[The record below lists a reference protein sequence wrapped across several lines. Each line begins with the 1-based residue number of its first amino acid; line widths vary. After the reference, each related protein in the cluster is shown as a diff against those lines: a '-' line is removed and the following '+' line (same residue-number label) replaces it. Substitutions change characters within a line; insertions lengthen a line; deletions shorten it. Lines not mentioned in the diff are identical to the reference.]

1 MTLKEHV
8 DDIRKGL
15 QEEQFTNEAQ
25 VSHGIV
31 GRLLDALDWPRY
43 NTKVVTP
50 EYSVQGTRVDFA
62 LCHPQSKPLI
72 FIEVKKVG
80 QIDEEGERQ
89 LFQYAFHEG
98 VPVAVLTDGKEWHF
112 FYPSGQGN
120 YKDRRV
126 CKLNLIA
133 EDSEENVARLDR
145 YLNYESIRT
154 GEAIQAIAHDYQS
167 VAKQREIDMSLPE
180 AWTKLL
186 QETDEFLLEVV
197 ADKTESLCGYKPTGG
212 QVLNFLNSLVAEKG
226 ETPPKKDTAPLPAPM
241 ILNQGSQDRQQKT
254 RWTLARNH
262 SYFIE
267 EWCQLCVPLQR
278 RILDLDNSV
287 SEKINKDYITYKK
300 NRKGFVCLQGQ
311 RKWLSMLLRLDL
323 SEIEDP
329 RQVCIQDIQYGVW
342 LRVVISKIGNV
353 RRNRNDFTKPLY
365 ALDSVGDLDNISY
378 KDGDLDYIVSL
389 IHQAF
394 ENN

>member
-15 QEEQFTNEAQ
+15 QEGQFTNEAQ

-31 GRLLDALDWPRY
+31 GRLLDALAWPRY

-50 EYSVQGTRVDFA
+50 EYSVQGTRVDYA

-126 CKLNLIA
+126 CKLDLITGG
-133 EDSEENVARLDR
+133 SEGSTERLDR
-145 YLNYESIRT
+145 YLNYESIRS
-154 GEAIQAIAHDYQS
+154 GEAIQAIARDYQS
-167 VAKQREIDMSLPE
+167 VAKQREIAMNLPE
-180 AWTKLL
+180 AWTNLV
-186 QETDEFLLEVV
+186 QEADEFLIEVV
-197 ADKTESLCGYKPTGG
+197 AEKTKDLCGYKPTRE
-212 QVLNFLNSLVAEKG
+212 QVSDFLNCLVAERD
-226 ETPPKKDTAPLPAPM
+226 EAPPKQYTAPLPAPV
-241 ILNQGSQDRQQKT
+241 ILSQGSKDRQEKP
-254 RWTLARNH
+254 RWTLAENH
-262 SYFIE
+262 PYFIE
-267 EWCQLCVPLQR
+267 EWRQLFVPLQR

-287 SEKINKDYITYKK
+287 SEKINKGYIVYEKK
-300 NRKGFVCLQGQ
+300 GKGFVRFRGN
-311 RKWLSMLLRLDL
+311 RKWFALRLLIDY
-323 SEIEDP
+323 SEVDDA
-329 RQVCIQDIQYGVW
+329 RQVCTW
-342 LRVVISKIGNV
+342 AKSHPNWTTVVVAKIGNV
-353 RRNRNDFTKPLY
+353 MPKNDDFTKPFY
-365 ALDSVGDLDNISY
+365 ALDSVYDLHDISY
-378 KDGDLDYIVSL
+378 KDGDLDYILFL
-389 IHQAF
+389 IRQAF
-394 ENN
+394 ENK